1 MTDTPH
7 PQDFT
12 GKVALVTG
20 ASRGIGEAT
29 ARLLAARGAHVVVSS
44 RRQESVDAVAG
55 AIAAAGGRA
64 SAVACHV
71 GDEAAI
77 DALFERIGDEYGRL
91 DVLVNNA
98 ATNPHFG
105 HIAETPLSMVDK
117 TVQVNLR
124 GYFHA
129 SQRGAILMKGGGG
142 GAIVNV
148 SSVNGERPGPMQGI
162 YSVTKAAVISMTRA
176 FAKECAGWGVRVN
189 AVLPGLTDTK
199 FAAALTQS
207 ERMLNMILPLIPLGR
222 VAQPEEIAPAI
233 AFLASDAASYVTGAC
248 LPVDGGLL
256 T

>member
-7 PQDFT
+7 PQDFA

-64 SAVACHV
+64 SAIACHV
-71 GDEAAI
+71 GDEP
-77 DALFERIGDEYGRL
+77 GRL

-129 SQRGAILMKGGGG
+129 SQRGAILMKGAGG

-176 FAKECAGWGVRVN
+176 FAKECAAWGVRVN

-207 ERMLNMILPLIPLGR
+207 ERVLNMILPLIPLGR

-233 AFLASDAASYVTGAC
+233 AFLASDAASYITGTAIN
-248 LPVDGGLL
+248 VDGGMSPVI
-256 T
+256 